1 MSDDKTLVDL
11 STDHEN
17 AEAELLAAAQEY
29 DERRQALKDEFQPRI
44 QKLTKAAADA
54 QKRMLNR
61 TVLESLADRPDK
73 WAVLESLQKQGWE
86 GGPTKTEIK
95 AVLGSEDG

>member
-17 AEAELLAAAQEY
+17 AEAELLAASNEY
-29 DERRQALKDEFQPRI
+29 DERRQALKDEFQPRL
-44 QKLTKAAADA
+44 QELGKAAAEA

-61 TVLESLADRPDK
+61 VVLESLADRPDR
-73 WAVLESLQKQGWE
+73 WAVIDSLQKQGWE
-86 GGPTKTEIK
+86 GGPSKADIK
-95 AVLGSEDG
+95 AVLGDRDG

>member
-11 STDHEN
+11 STDYEN
-17 AEAELLAAAQEY
+17 AEAELLAASNEY
-29 DERRQALKDEFQPRI
+29 DERRQALKDEFQPRL
-44 QKLTKAAADA
+44 QKLGKTVAEA

-61 TVLESLADRPDK
+61 EVLESLADRPDK